1 MRTLMLLLIFSCG
14 TGLVAQQVVATAGSS
29 LSNASG
35 SISYTIGEGIA
46 QTLSKGDKT
55 LTQGFHQT
63 TISVSIVSV
72 IKDLG
77 FSVSVFPN
85 PASDELTL
93 KLDTEKVTGLQYLLF
108 DPNGKLISQKNL
120 ISSETKIHVDQ
131 LATGLYILKLQS
143 GSKELKTFKFI
154 KQ

>member
-1 MRTLMLLLIFSCG
+1 MRAILLFLIVTYCA
-14 TGLVAQQVVATAGSS
+14 GLQAQQVVATTGST

-63 TISVSIVSV
+63 TISVSIVSEL
-72 IKDLG
+72 KDLD
-77 FSVSVFPN
+77 FPISAFPN

-93 KLDTEKVTGLQYLLF
+93 KLTKEYVARLQLLLY
-108 DPNGKLISQKNL
+108 DMNGKLLMQKEL
-120 ISSETKIHVDQ
+120 QSVETKVSVDQ
-131 LATGLYILKLQS
+131 LVEGFYIIKVQD
-143 GSKELKTFKFI
+143 GAKELKTFKII
-154 KQ
+154 KK